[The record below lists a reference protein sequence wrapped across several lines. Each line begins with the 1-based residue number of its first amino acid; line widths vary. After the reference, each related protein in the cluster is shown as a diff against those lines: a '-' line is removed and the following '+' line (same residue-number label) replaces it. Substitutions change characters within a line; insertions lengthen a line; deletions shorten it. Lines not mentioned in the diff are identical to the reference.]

1 MLKFFRKIRRNL
13 LSQNKFSKYV
23 LYAIGEIFLV
33 VIGILIALQLNTW
46 KENKSNTQTEVN
58 YLKGVLTN
66 LDQDIIELERLI
78 ENDTTQLY
86 AYTEILKPFV
96 NSNYKLYTR
105 NFISAIY
112 DAQIN
117 RSFQGNS
124 IVFEDMKSSGKINF
138 INSDILR
145 FSILAYYEKSTGV
158 INSNS
163 GNIQITTGLKN
174 IFIKHL
180 DMNSLIEKNLFKGPL
195 SILSIELDPLDL
207 SFFKLDNNNPDVK
220 EFANKVSFMK
230 ALLLSSY
237 GSHQRLLIEA
247 KELKNKILDYFST
260 KNIVLDKTVSEEI
273 LQAIKEG
280 NIKYLQENISKESLR
295 ECFYSG
301 FELQNHLAISI
312 FENSMKSLQFF
323 VENGADIEII
333 CGNKTPLMYAA
344 KYNRLEMVKYLL
356 ANGADVHKTSIKNKT
371 ALSYSIQYEHPEI
384 EQYLKAYISKNK
396 QQ

>member
-1 MLKFFRKIRRNL
+1 MLKFFRKIRQNL
-13 LSQNKFSKYV
+13 IKENKASKYL

-46 KENKSNTQTEVN
+46 KEERQNAQIEIN

-66 LDQDIIELERLI
+66 LDQDIIELEGLI
-78 ENDTTQLY
+78 EKDTAELY

-96 NSNYKLYTR
+96 NSNYKLYSR
-105 NFISAIY
+105 NFVKAIY

-117 RSFQGNS
+117 RIFQGNS

-138 INSDILR
+138 ISSDILR
-145 FSILAYYEKSTGV
+145 FSILTYYENSTG
-158 INSNS
+158 IIQSNS
-163 GNIQITTGLKN
+163 SNLKITTDLKN

-180 DMNSLIEKNLFKGPL
+180 DINSLIEKNLFKGPL
-195 SILSIELDPLDL
+195 SVELDPLDL
-207 SFFKLDNNNPDVK
+207 SFFKLDNNNPDIK

-230 ALLLSSY
+230 ALLSASFR
-237 GSHQRLLIEA
+237 SHQSLLIEA
-247 KELKNKILDYFST
+247 KVLKNKIHDYFSS
-260 KNIVLDKTVSEEI
+260 KNIVLNKTISEVT

-280 NIKYLQENISKESLR
+280 NVKYLQENISRESLR

-312 FENSMKSLQFF
+312 FENAIKSLHFF

-333 CGNKTPLMYAA
+333 CENKTPLMYAV

-356 ANGADVHKTSIKNKT
+356 ANGADVHKVSIKNKT
-371 ALSYSIQYEHPEI
+371 ALSYSIEYEHPEI
-384 EQYLKAYISKNK
+384 EKYLTEFISKNK
-396 QQ
+396 

>member
-1 MLKFFRKIRRNL
+1 MLKFFRKIRQNL
-13 LSQNKFSKYV
+13 IKENKASKYL

-33 VIGILIALQLNTW
+33 VIGILIALQLNTN
-46 KENKSNTQTEVN
+46 KENKENNQTEIN

-78 ENDTTQLY
+78 DNDTTQLH
-86 AYTEILKPFV
+86 AFTEILKPFV

-105 NFISAIY
+105 SFVEAIY

-117 RSFQGNS
+117 RIFQGSS

-145 FSILAYYEKSTGV
+145 FSILKYYEKSNV
-158 INSNS
+158 ITQSNS
-163 GNIQITTGLKN
+163 GNLKITTDLKN

-180 DMNSLIEKNLFKGPL
+180 DMNSLIEKNLFKDP
-195 SILSIELDPLDL
+195 LSIELDPLDL
-207 SFFKLDNNNPDVK
+207 SFFKLDKNNPDVK

-230 ALLLSSY
+230 VLLL
-237 GSHQRLLIEA
+237 GSFRFHQNLLSEA
-247 KELKNKILDYFST
+247 KELRNKILDYFSS
-260 KNIVLDKTVSEEI
+260 KNIVLDKTVSEAI
-273 LQAIKEG
+273 LQAIKDG

-301 FELQNHLAISI
+301 FDLQNYLEIAIK
-312 FENSMKSLQFF
+312 ENSNKSLQFF

-356 ANGADVHKTSIKNKT
+356 ANGADVHKASVKNKT

-384 EQYLKAYISKNK
+384 EKYLTEFISKNK
-396 QQ
+396 